1 MTMPNESILSTG
13 FHLYI
18 LPSWDR
24 DPSDVYLMRV
34 QLSINRMNHYKH
46 GADHCLPSNDSLK
59 KKKVFRRMFQKPNS
73 PENMVSP
80 MAFYGLAFKN
90 RHTPPACK
98 NLHFHVQMS

>member
-18 LPSWDR
+18 LPSWGR

-46 GADHCLPSNDSLK
+46 GANHCLPSNDSLK
-59 KKKVFRRMFQKPNS
+59 KKKSLQENV
-73 PENMVSP
+73 PETQQP
-80 MAFYGLAFKN
+80 RKHGFTKGILW
-90 RHTPPACK
+90 AC
-98 NLHFHVQMS
+98 F

>member
-18 LPSWDR
+18 LPSWGR

-59 KKKVFRRMFQKPNS
+59 KKKSSGECSRNPTAQKTWFHQWHF
-73 PENMVSP
+73 M
-80 MAFYGLAFKN
+80 GLLLKTG
-90 RHTPPACK
+90 TPLLLVKTCI
-98 NLHFHVQMS
+98 FTSR